1 MIIFIWTRKPR
12 FFSNRRHRLLRDE
25 SFEHP
30 VVLGQSSTYVNE
42 FSLPSAIFIA
52 KQFARSI
59 LRSENQEW
67 RHAAWG
73 PIQYAA
79 QRVRRRCLT
88 QNCRRV
94 LRHTFGIVSKNP
106 PCLMILQNLARF
118 LPIVAKEKL
127 RAVRDA

>member
-1 MIIFIWTRKPR
+1 MSTNSR
-12 FFSNRRHRLLRDE
+12 FRAQFLLR
-25 SFEHP
+25 
-30 VVLGQSSTYVNE
+30 N
-42 FSLPSAIFIA
+42 SAV
-52 KQFARSI
+52 QFARSI

-73 PIQYAA
+73 PFQYAA
-79 QRVRRRCLT
+79 QRVRRRCMT

-118 LPIVAKEKL
+118 LSIVAKVNM
-127 RAVRDA
+127 RAVLDAVQASVRAYSNLDPPGP

>member
-1 MIIFIWTRKPR
+1 MSTNSR
-12 FFSNRRHRLLRDE
+12 FRAQFLLR
-25 SFEHP
+25 
-30 VVLGQSSTYVNE
+30 N
-42 FSLPSAIFIA
+42 SAV
-52 KQFARSI
+52 QFARSI

-106 PCLMILQNLARF
+106 LCLMILQNLARF

-127 RAVRDA
+127 RAVRDARSEEHTSELQSLAYLV